1 MEIGCFSDYGTLRTA
16 MVGSTEDLAYPAW
29 SPNIRYLR
37 GEQAEL
43 LSNAEGSA
51 VNLRER
57 APDLWEAVTADME
70 SLVEILEQNGVEVVR
85 PRKFLPEEMEY
96 LEYLQGGHS
105 LLYPADPNYVLGK
118 HVIECC
124 IRRPFRRKETWA
136 TRDVLMPQI
145 EADPEVKHV
154 SIPRARPHPA
164 GEEGPGPFLEGGDLI
179 MLSPNDVLCG
189 NTVLTSNAAGRN
201 WLTRYLEPFGI
212 RVHPVD
218 VQGTWLHLL
227 GVMCVLREG
236 LAMAHLP
243 ALGGSLPEPITDW
256 DVIELTGRNPRP
268 RVGGHEHRPEA
279 APDRPALRARDR
291 RSEARHGAHPP
302 GCEASE
308 RLGRGG
314 ALCVAADRARR
325 RVARGP
331 RTGSGAG
338 PRAAGREGSASPAA
352 RARPGCESRHRRARL
367 IPVLASFCRNGHQLM
382 LLTQNRHRIEQSA
395 DLDVAIF
402 ELPDTSITS
411 PAWHPETPEYPQ
423 RDAPRSGSF
432 HHHYQYASVPP
443 MNPIPAAPVLA
454 MARAAGAV
462 GSHAP
467 RCGAFHSHPAG
478 RFTKIG
484 LHPSYDAAG
493 H

>member
-256 DVIELTGRNPRP
+256 DVIELTEQETLDLASVGMNIDQKRHLIDQRFE
-268 RVGGHEHRPEA
+268 RVIGELEKRGMEPIPLDVKHLSAWGGAVRCASLPI
-279 APDRPALRARDR
+279 ARDA
-291 RSEARHGAHPP
+291 E
-302 GCEASE
+302 
-308 RLGRGG
+308 
-314 ALCVAADRARR
+314 
-325 RVARGP
+325 
-331 RTGSGAG
+331 
-338 PRAAGREGSASPAA
+338 
-352 RARPGCESRHRRARL
+352 
-367 IPVLASFCRNGHQLM
+367 
-382 LLTQNRHRIEQSA
+382 
-395 DLDVAIF
+395 
-402 ELPDTSITS
+402 
-411 PAWHPETPEYPQ
+411 
-423 RDAPRSGSF
+423 
-432 HHHYQYASVPP
+432 
-443 MNPIPAAPVLA
+443 
-454 MARAAGAV
+454 
-462 GSHAP
+462 
-467 RCGAFHSHPAG
+467 
-478 RFTKIG
+478 
-484 LHPSYDAAG
+484 
-493 H
+493 